1 MQKENKKPMNASL
14 QFCPNLACCAR
25 GKIGQGTIVVHDRQR
40 ERYRCTICKK
50 TFTSRTGTMFEGLR
64 KPTELIVMVMTLLAY
79 GCPVQAIVKA
89 FDLDERTI
97 ALWRDRAGRQC
108 QRVHEDLMHNADLTL
123 SHVQA
128 DEIRV
133 KARKQV
139 IWMAL
144 AMLVP
149 TRLWLAGMVQPTR
162 DTSLADR
169 LFEQVRQ
176 WTKHIS
182 AILVCVDG
190 WPAYPHSIERAFR
203 SKIKR
208 TVGRGRCCLEIWP
221 ELVIGQVIKHQ
232 QKHRVV
238 EVEQRL
244 LRGDPHQ
251 AQKLLHQTPG
261 CQVLNTAYIERLNG
275 TMRER
280 LASLTRKCR
289 HAAQRLETLRQG
301 MFLLGVTYNLCWPH
315 QQLSTHDQ
323 QISPA
328 MASGLTDHL
337 WRIVELLK
345 YKIPPEPWQEPK
357 KRGRK
362 RIRPLPDPNQ
372 PKRSRGRPRKI
383 VVSSSTV

>member
-1 MQKENKKPMNASL
+1 M
-14 QFCPNLACCAR
+14 
-25 GKIGQGTIVVHDRQR
+25 VHDRQR
-40 ERYRCTICKK
+40 ERYRCKVCKK

-64 KPTELIVMVMTLLAY
+64 KPTELIVIVVTLLAY

-89 FDLDERTI
+89 FRLDERTI
-97 ALWRDRAGRQC
+97 ANWRDRSGAHC
-108 QRVHEDLMHNADLTL
+108 QRVHEQMMQQADLTL

-133 KARKQV
+133 KGRKKV

-149 TRLWLAGMVQPTR
+149 TRLWLAGVVQPTR
-162 DTSLADR
+162 DTPLADR

-208 TVGRGRCCLEIWP
+208 TAGRGRCCLEMWSG
-221 ELVIGQVIKHQ
+221 LVIGQVIKRQ
-232 QKHRVV
+232 YKHRVV
-238 EVEQRL
+238 EVERRL
-244 LRGDPHQ
+244 LREDPHQ
-251 AQKLLHQTPG
+251 AQKLLQTTPG
-261 CQVLNTAYIERLNG
+261 CTILNTAYIERLNG

-280 LASLTRKCR
+280 LAQLTQKCR
-289 HAAQRLETLRQG
+289 HAACRLESLHHG
-301 MFLLGVTYNLCWPH
+301 MYLLGVTYNLCWSH
-315 QQLSTHDQ
+315 QQLSTNQQ

-337 WRIVELLK
+337 WSIVELLT
-345 YKIPPEPWQEPK
+345 YKVVPEPWHEPK

-362 RIRPLPDPNQ
+362 RIKPLPDPNQSKRPRGRPRLRPLPDPNQ
-372 PKRSRGRPRKI
+372 PKRPRGRPRKVI
-383 VVSSSTV
+383 LSSSTV